1 MKSKY
6 VLTIKKRS
14 QTDLLTMVLLVFPF
28 LFALLIEMIGLPWS
42 IRYLMDIVWCLLL
55 VYMVLSGRRGD
66 QPLGIWIW
74 LFLIYALLAYLPQW
88 QSPLYYLWG
97 MRNNFRFYAAFFAFA
112 SFLKAEDVKDYWKL
126 MDKLFWVDILVSVY
140 QFFALGINQDRL
152 GGVFSTDVGG
162 NGYTNIF
169 FVIIVIKSI
178 VFYLEKREKLGTCL
192 AKCSAAMVVAA
203 MAELKFFFV
212 EFILVVALAVLFTSF
227 SWRKPALIIGGIAGL
242 AVCVPLLSS
251 LFAGGDTDWFSVD
264 WFLETAFSDRGYTS
278 SGDLNRLTA
287 ISQINKLWLKNGW
300 QQLFGLGLGN
310 CDTAS
315 YAILNTPFFEAYGNM
330 HYTWISYAMMYL
342 ETGWIGLVFYW
353 GFFVLVYFRVRRI
366 ERKSDAA
373 IRTYCRIA
381 RIMAILCVG
390 ISIYN
395 SSLRTEAG
403 YMAYFVLAVP
413 FAANNQR
420 SHMTSNQRNIKETI

>member
-1 MKSKY
+1 MGKQY
-6 VLTIKKRS
+6 VLTIKKTS
-14 QTDLLTMVLLVFPF
+14 QIDILLWLILVMPF
-28 LFALLIEMIGLPWS
+28 LFALLNEVLGLPWS
-42 IRYLMDIVWCLLL
+42 IRYIIDIAWSLLL
-55 VYMVLSGRRGD
+55 VYMLLSGRRGN
-66 QPLGIWIW
+66 QILGGWVW
-74 LFLIYALLAYLPQW
+74 LFLIYTLFAYLPQW

-97 MRNNFRFYAAFFAFA
+97 LRNNFRFYAGFFAFA
-112 SFLKAEDVKDYWKL
+112 AFLKPEDVKDYWKL
-126 MDKLFWVDILVSVY
+126 LDKLFWVDVVVSIC
-140 QFFALGINQDRL
+140 QFQFMGIDGDRL
-152 GGVFSTDVGG
+152 GGLFSTETGG

-169 FVIIVIKSI
+169 FLIIVTKAII
-178 VFYLEKREKLGTCL
+178 FYLEKREKLGKCL
-192 AKCSAAMVVAA
+192 AKCGAALAVAA

-212 EFILVVALAVLFTSF
+212 EFLLVIALAVLVTSF
-227 SWRKPALIIGGIAGL
+227 SWRKLAVTMGGLAGIAL
-242 AVCVPLLSS
+242 CSVLLTN
-251 LFAGGDTDWFSVD
+251 LFPYWSGWFSLE
-264 WFLETAFSDRGYTS
+264 WFLEAASSDRGYTS
-278 SGDLNRLTA
+278 SGDLNRLNA
-287 ISQINKLWLKNGW
+287 IAQINELWLNDGW

-366 ERKSDAA
+366 ERKSDAE

-381 RIMAILCVG
+381 RIMAVLCVG

-413 FAANNQR
+413 FAVNNQR
-420 SHMTSNQRNIKETI
+420 SYMNSNHRNIKETI